1 MKSPKGRA
9 WGCVAVF
16 VAVTIVYECCPIK
29 GAGDLFWSLPTV
41 FSIIRE
47 GNTDLNEYQAGFHHY
62 AGAVEKIDGNYR
74 NFFPMG
80 SALVALGPIWA
91 FNKAVNLVAPVA
103 RHIPKVGKGVANWQK
118 NFERVGDIDASFFF
132 TTEMVLASMLM
143 GLAAVFIQ
151 LMASELLPWRWALV
165 VTGAF
170 AFCSSVWSTAT
181 RDMGQ
186 HGPSVL
192 MLSIALWLL
201 VRGRRVPGSVPWA
214 GLFIGLSYV
223 MRPTNSISVMLL
235 SLLVLIR
242 YRRYFL
248 AYCAM
253 GLLVAASFFLYNWSV
268 YAAILPPYYR
278 PERILPQSA
287 SLLLEALAG
296 NLVSPGRGLFIYS
309 PIFLLSFY
317 GLYLSLRS
325 TLFRVEAAVLGGILL
340 LHWLIVSS
348 FPHWWAGY
356 SYGPRYMT
364 DMTPYLCFLLIP
376 VVEKLSAPSTEPVW
390 KRGWVVAFVLLSGWS
405 FFTHLRGST
414 SKEVVDW
421 NGAPLDVD
429 RHPERLWDF
438 RDPAFLRTKNWRG

>member
-1 MKSPKGRA
+1 MMPPKRRA

-47 GNTDLNEYQAGFHHY
+47 GNADLDEYREGFHHY
-62 AGAVEKIDGNYR
+62 PGGVELIDGHHR

-80 SALVALGPIWA
+80 PALMALGPIWL
-91 FNKAVNLVAPVA
+91 FHHAVNLSAPVTS
-103 RHIPKVGKGVANWQK
+103 HIPKVSRGVSNWQK
-118 NFERVGDIDASFFF
+118 NFARVGDIDASFFF

-165 VTGAF
+165 VTGVF

-181 RDMGQ
+181 RDLGQ

-201 VRGRRVPGSVPWA
+201 VRGRRVPQGVPWA
-214 GLFIGLSYV
+214 GLFIGLSYL
-223 MRPTNSISVMLL
+223 MRPTNSLSVLLL
-235 SLLVLIR
+235 SLLVLLR

-253 GLLVAASFFLYNWSV
+253 GLLVAIPFFLYNESV
-268 YAAILPPYYR
+268 YGTFLPPYFR
-278 PERILPQSA
+278 PQRIIPKSG
-287 SLLLEALAG
+287 SLMLEALAG
-296 NLVSPGRGLFIYS
+296 NLVSPARGLFIYS

-317 GLYLSLRS
+317 GLYQELRAPRAR
-325 TLFRVEAAVLGGILL
+325 LEAAVMGVILL
-340 LHWLIVSS
+340 LHWLIISS
-348 FPHWWAGY
+348 FPHWWAGH
-356 SYGPRYMT
+356 SFGPRYMT
-364 DMTPYLCFLLIP
+364 DMTPYLSYLLIP
-376 VVEKLSAPSTEPVW
+376 AVEKLRAASPVPVW
-390 KRGWVVAFVLLSGWS
+390 KRGWVLTFVLLSGWS
-405 FFTHLRGST
+405 FFTHLRGTT
-414 SKEVVDW
+414 SWDVARW
-421 NGAPLDVD
+421 NGIPEDVD
-429 RHPERLWDF
+429 HRPERLWDF
-438 RDPAFLRTKNWRG
+438 RDPAFFRTKSG